1 MSSDHRRQS
10 ILASKKRRPS
20 IQLERR
26 GTIRRDSKV
35 PLIDTLTDGMFGRGR
50 GDSISAE
57 ADNAHP
63 EATSLTE
70 QKEDTL
76 ASAGIEGPTKQ
87 PSVSVTDQRDNAVM
101 TEQGPPAVRR
111 NTLFP
116 DENTPHVAQAQG
128 KSDDSRSSQEPQ
140 QNKEG
145 GVDRSSRE
153 TQQIKEVGGD
163 RDSKEPQYSKDVG
176 DHRSS
181 KEPQPVKEGEDGRSA
196 KAVDGTSR
204 SMITQDKEAALFP
217 APEDASNIF
226 DAAFVKNNKWSTLKN
241 FVHSLQPHRGGGCSH
256 VLNEV
261 KHIAEGSG
269 AIPSEDQ
276 VKEQVTVMAQHA
288 IDSK

>member
-26 GTIRRDSKV
+26 GTIHRRDSKV

-50 GDSISAE
+50 RDSISAE
-57 ADNAHP
+57 ADSAHP
-63 EATSLTE
+63 EASSLTE
-70 QKEDTL
+70 QNKDTL
-76 ASAGIEGPTKQ
+76 SSAGIELPTKQ
-87 PSVSVTDQRDNAVM
+87 PSGSVTDQRDTAVT

-116 DENTPHVAQAQG
+116 DQHVTHVAQAQG
-128 KSDDSRSSQEPQ
+128 KSDDSRSSQELQ
-140 QNKEG
+140 QSKEG

-153 TQQIKEVGGD
+153 TQECKEVGD
-163 RDSKEPQYSKDVG
+163 D
-176 DHRSS
+176 RSS
-181 KEPQPVKEGEDGRSA
+181 KEPQPVKEEDSQSA
-196 KAVDGTSR
+196 KVVDGTSR
-204 SMITQDKEAALFP
+204 NMITQDKEAAIFP
-217 APEDASNIF
+217 VSEDTGDVF
-226 DAAFVKNNKWSTLKN
+226 DTAFVKNSKWSTLKN
-241 FVHSLQPHRGGGCSH
+241 FFSSLQPHRGGGCSH

-276 VKEQVTVMAQHA
+276 IKEQVTVMAQHA